1 MNKKISLSIAI
12 CLAASSSAYATN
24 GYQLT
29 GIGAYQKSLAG
40 AVTAKPGS
48 AMSAISNPAGMARV
62 GKRADFS
69 LEMFMPE
76 RFVDFTAT
84 GGEKND
90 SKSEQY
96 GVPALGWTAPIDD
109 GSEVYFGGGIYGT
122 SGLGTDYP
130 LTRLSPEQTSGPF
143 SPAPAVY
150 FEGYSAIQFWQM
162 APTVA
167 WNHND
172 KLTFGVSLNL
182 DYQSVSFR
190 QAFLMD
196 GDGTGTAD
204 GVADQGA
211 LVNFDLSRT
220 AQAFGYG
227 LSFGVLYDIN
237 DDLTVGATYKS
248 KQNFGDLEYQLAH
261 GDIQDVSGQ
270 SRLPIS
276 GGCDA
281 GGGMKICPAGT
292 YTLDLDFPAMYSIGV
307 AYQIN
312 KFTSISFDAKKIEW
326 SSTLKSLDITGPNG
340 EFISLPA
347 GWDDQTIMAIGVEVA
362 VNYKLKL
369 RAGYNHAD
377 APFDESSTD
386 SNYIL
391 PAVTQSHFAFGADYR
406 INKYWEVAMHASK
419 AKEETYT
426 SPAPTSG
433 AKIGLG
439 ITTFGINL
447 GYMF

>member
-1 MNKKISLSIAI
+1 MNKKISLSVAI

-24 GYQLT
+24 GYQLI
-29 GIGAYQKSLAG
+29 GIGAYQKSLGG

-48 AMSAISNPAGMARV
+48 AMTAISNPAGMARV

-76 RFVDFTAT
+76 RFVDFTAS

-96 GVPALGWTAPIDD
+96 GVPALGWTAPIED
-109 GSEVYFGGGIYGT
+109 GSDIYFGGGIYGT

-130 LTRLSPEQTSGPF
+130 ETQFTGPGGGNL
-143 SPAPAVY
+143 Y
-150 FEGYSAIQFWQM
+150 FQGYSAIQFWQM
-162 APTVA
+162 APTIA
-167 WNHND
+167 WHHNEQ
-172 KLTFGVSLNL
+172 LTFGVSLNI
-182 DYQSVSFR
+182 DYQSVSFK
-190 QAFLMD
+190 QAYSAD
-196 GDGTGTAD
+196 TSSGGSGDFNVT
-204 GVADQGA
+204 
-211 LVNFDLSRT
+211 NFDLSRT

-248 KQNFGDLEYQLAH
+248 KQDFSDLEYQLAQ
-261 GDIQDVSGQ
+261 GDIQDATGQLVNAASGCQAGATIAGVGVMQTCQ
-270 SRLPIS
+270 S
-276 GGCDA
+276 
-281 GGGMKICPAGT
+281 GT
-292 YTLDLDFPAMYSIGV
+292 YSLELDFPAMYSVGL
-307 AYQIN
+307 AYQVN
-312 KFTSISFDAKKIEW
+312 KFTNISFDAKVIEW
-326 SSTLKSLDITGPNG
+326 SKTLDALTIMGPNG
-340 EFISLPA
+340 EVITLNSN
-347 GWDDQTIMAIGVEVA
+347 WDDQTILAVGVEVA
-362 VNYKLKL
+362 VNYALNL
-369 RAGYNHAD
+369 RAGYNYSD

-406 INKYWEVAMHASK
+406 LNKYWELGMHASK
-419 AKEETYT
+419 ALEETYT
-426 SPAPTSG
+426 SPVTA

-447 GYMF
+447 GYLF